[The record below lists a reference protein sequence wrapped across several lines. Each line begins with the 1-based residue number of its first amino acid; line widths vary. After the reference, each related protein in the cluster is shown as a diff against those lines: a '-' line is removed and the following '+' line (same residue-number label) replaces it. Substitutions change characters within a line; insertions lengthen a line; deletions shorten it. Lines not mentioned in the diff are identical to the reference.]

1 MKDTGRRMRTPAASA
16 ARTPGSAG
24 EGAGREASVGNRR
37 REGMGHEGM
46 GDAGMGDAGMG
57 DAGMGDAGM
66 NHEGMG
72 HG

>member
-1 MKDTGRRMRTPAASA
+1 MKDTGRRMRTPAPSA
-16 ARTPGSAG
+16 ARTPGNAG

-37 REGMGHEGM
+37 REGMSHEGM
-46 GDAGMGDAGMG
+46 D
-57 DAGMGDAGM
+57 DAGM